1 MQCPKCQFENP
12 DTQKFCG
19 ECGTKLEKVCP
30 DCGCANPSEYKFCGD
45 CGHDMTLPSEPAQK
59 EISFDEKLDKIQ
71 RYLPKGLSE
80 KILAQRDKIEGEHKQ
95 VTVMFCDMED
105 YSQLSER
112 LGLEETYEIM
122 DQVYEILIHKVH
134 DYDGT
139 VNEMTGDGIMA
150 LFGAPIAIEDAPQRA
165 IRSAMAIH
173 REMAMFSEKIKEER
187 TDNPAIK
194 MRAGIHTGPVV
205 VGTLGND
212 LRVEFKAVGE
222 TVNIASRMEGLAEPG
237 TTYVTEN
244 TFKLIEG
251 FFQVEALGEKEIK
264 GRKEPIGVYRVIG
277 PSTSKTRFDVSA
289 ERGLTPLVGR
299 GRELEIL
306 LDAFEMAK
314 GGEGQAVSIISEA
327 GFGKSRL
334 LYEFRKAVANEDTT
348 FLEGKCLSYSGGVAY
363 HPVIDILKSNFNV
376 KEGDREAE
384 IKEKV
389 RNGLKVMDVD
399 ETSTLP
405 YLLAL
410 LSVKDSSID
419 KRTISAEARKERIIE
434 ALIRISLKGSEI
446 RPLVMAVEDLHWI
459 DKSSEDALKTLLGSI
474 AGARLFI
481 IFTFRPEYTPSWD
494 LRSYYGQINLN
505 RLSRREGLSMGN
517 KLLGTT
523 KMGMDLEELILRK
536 TEGVPFYI
544 EEFVKSLR
552 EMKLIEKRKSRYQ
565 LTKDAQKV
573 KIPSTINDII
583 MARVDR
589 LPENTKS
596 VLQTGAVIGREFS
609 HGILRRVTGLPEKEL
624 QSILSL
630 PRDIEIIYEQGVHP
644 ETLYIFKHALTRE
657 VLYKSIITRKKKVI
671 HHQVAQ
677 AIEDLWQDNIE
688 GYYGVLVQHFIDGG
702 NYEKG
707 AEYSKL
713 AGKSM
718 ERAGSLNESIH
729 YALMRISCL
738 EKLPRSDFVDRKIA
752 QVRAVLGILLI
763 DMNHFK
769 RAEEI
774 VSPIAE
780 LSLKDDDQK
789 VNALILTVIGS
800 CEFVLK
806 ENFPK
811 AFDHL
816 ENALRISKKIKDV
829 ATTAEVSYWI
839 GCAHYLCC
847 NFEQAEINI
856 GRSVEIAKASKRL
869 YVESTFKALFSHI
882 VYYPQGKLRLGY
894 ELSKEA
900 VDLADDSGDIWS
912 KTFAYSAHGISCF
925 GKGFFEEALE
935 FLLRGRDF
943 CRKLDQYWWG
953 PWSNHFL
960 GEVYFEL
967 GEHQKAIDYYEEAA
981 SLFIRYGNWP
991 SFTTVS
997 QLGLA
1002 RAQMFNDVD
1011 DVNLEAL
1018 YGYLSIPKAKLVEG
1032 WVRRYISEI
1041 LLKSDARRISE
1052 AEEWVKEAITA
1063 DGRNGTSF
1071 ELARDYLV
1079 YGEVL
1084 KRKKNET
1091 QASENLQKA
1100 IEIFRKCGSDGWV
1113 ERYEKELAEL

>member
-12 DTQKFCG
+12 ATQKFCG
-19 ECGTKLEKVCP
+19 ECGSKLEKICP
-30 DCGCANPSEYKFCGD
+30 NCSSTNPSQYKFCGK
-45 CGHDMTLPSEPAQK
+45 CGQDITLPSKPAQK
-59 EISFDEKLDKIQ
+59 EISFDKKLDKIQ
-71 RYLPKGLSE
+71 RYLPKGLAE

-95 VTVMFCDMED
+95 VTVMFCDMEG

-112 LGLEETYEIM
+112 FGLEETYEIM

-134 DYDGT
+134 DYEGT

-173 REMAMFSEKIKEER
+173 REMVMFSEKIKEER
-187 TDNPAIK
+187 KDNPAIK

-222 TVNIASRMEGLAEPG
+222 TVNLASRMEGLAEPG
-237 TTYVTEN
+237 ATYVTED

-251 FFQVEALGEKEIK
+251 FFRFEALGEKEVK

-277 PSTSKTRFDVSA
+277 PSTRKTRFDVSA

-327 GFGKSRL
+327 GLGKSRL
-334 LYEFRKAVANEDTT
+334 LYEFRKAIANEDIT
-348 FLEGKCLSYSGGVAY
+348 FLEGKCLSYSRGVAY

-376 KEGDREAE
+376 KEGDGEAE

-410 LSVKDSSID
+410 LSIKDKSID
-419 KRTISAEARKERIIE
+419 KIPISAEARKQRIIE
-434 ALIRISLKGSEI
+434 ALIQISLKGSEI
-446 RPLVMAVEDLHWI
+446 RPLVMAIEDLHWI
-459 DKSSEDALKTLLGSI
+459 DKSSEEALKTLLGSI
-474 AGARLFI
+474 AGARVFL
-481 IFTFRPEYTPSWD
+481 IFTFRPEFTPIWG
-494 LRSYYGQINLN
+494 LKSYYGQINLN
-505 RLSRREGLSMGN
+505 RLSKREGLAMVN
-517 KLLGTT
+517 KLLATT
-523 KMGMDLEELILRK
+523 KMDMDLEELILRK

-544 EEFVKSLR
+544 EEFVKSLMELR
-552 EMKLIEKRKSRYQ
+552 FIEKINNRYQ

-589 LPENTKS
+589 LPEKTKS
-596 VLQTGAVIGREFS
+596 LLQTGAVIGREFN
-609 HGILRRVTGLPEKEL
+609 HDILRRVTGLSGKEL
-624 QSILSL
+624 QSKLSL
-630 PRDIEIIYEQGVHP
+630 PRDIEIIYEQGVYP

-657 VLYKSIITRKKKVI
+657 VLYKSIITRKKKAI

-688 GYYGVLVQHFIDGG
+688 GYYGVLAQHFIDGD

-713 AGKSM
+713 AGKNM
-718 ERAGSLNESIH
+718 ERAGSLNESINF
-729 YALMRISCL
+729 ALMRISCL
-738 EKLPRSDFVDRKIA
+738 EKLPRSDFVERKIA
-752 QVRAVLGILLI
+752 QVRAVLGVLLI
-763 DMNHFK
+763 GMNNFK

-780 LSLKDDDQK
+780 SALKDDDQK
-789 VNALILTVIGS
+789 VNALMLTVIGS
-800 CEFVLK
+800 CEFVLR

-816 ENALRISKKIKDV
+816 ENALRISMEMKDM
-829 ATTAEVSYWI
+829 ATTAQVSYWI

-856 GRSVEIAKASKRL
+856 GRSVEITKAAKRL
-869 YVESTFKALFSHI
+869 YAESTFKALFSHI

-935 FLLRGRDF
+935 FLFRGRDF

-967 GEHQKAIDYYEEAA
+967 GEYQKAIDYYEEAA

-1011 DVNLEAL
+1011 DVNLGAL

-1041 LLKSDARRISE
+1041 LLKIDAGRISE
-1052 AEEWVKEAITA
+1052 AEKWVKEAIIA

-1091 QASENLQKA
+1091 QASENRQKG
-1100 IEIFRKCGSDGWV
+1100 IEIFKKCGADGWV
-1113 ERYEKELAEL
+1113 KRYEKEFAEL